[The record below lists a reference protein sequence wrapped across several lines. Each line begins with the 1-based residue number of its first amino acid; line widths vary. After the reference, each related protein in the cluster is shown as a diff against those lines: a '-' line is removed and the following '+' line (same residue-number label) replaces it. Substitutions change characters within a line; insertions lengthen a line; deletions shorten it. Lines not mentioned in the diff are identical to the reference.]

1 VSNSA
6 NTSGEHPA
14 LPPPRRTL
22 SGWLRRALGLL
33 LLAPLCA
40 IGVLGWL
47 TLSEL
52 SRLQERRDHLRAA
65 LGEARWASTEVV
77 KSSHLDATLAIADQF
92 DLLLRGHQRIT
103 DVPELPALLER
114 ARVGRAGG
122 VVVIDGDDKIAWD
135 LDEDLLGKNA
145 RAVYPPLGGLLDKA
159 RWRHQPQLELGGGGF
174 VRDNGLAETAL
185 DDREFWVATP
195 VASGRLTLA
204 THGELDGR
212 NAAALAYAQAALDG
226 VLDDITVS
234 DQRIIRRLSWALA
247 LVLGAGGLLM
257 SLVVARFRRRIVA
270 PIQHLTQVAE
280 RIGAGALERRARVS
294 TGDELEAL
302 GASLNAMLDRLSRL
316 IAGEEQ
322 KQRLEHNIMRL
333 LEAVSRASDGDLTS
347 RGEVTPDEL
356 GSVVD
361 AFNHMLESIG
371 RLVGEV
377 RRGGDH
383 VSSAADAILRAS
395 ERMAKGAAAQ
405 AIALDGVS
413 RKIKALGAR
422 SLEITRI
429 VELVDDIGAQTNLL
443 ALNAAIE
450 ASRAPFKDE
459 GGKGFAV
466 VADEV
471 RKLAER
477 SGVATKDIGA
487 FIETI
492 QEATDEA
499 GRAMEEIR
507 EVTRSTADDARD
519 QTRVAEA
526 MVQAARALG
535 EAIARFKVRA
545 PTDDPAEAAELIA
558 MLRARQAELARE
570 LDAIVDGTAQAGSRE
585 AAERVLATLERAQ
598 SALHAKKP

>member
-1 VSNSA
+1 VSTPRSS
-6 NTSGEHPA
+6 SGEPPIPA
-14 LPPPRRTL
+14 PRARTL

-33 LLAPLCA
+33 LLGPLLA
-40 IGVLGWL
+40 IGVLGYL

-52 SRLQERRDHLRAA
+52 GQLQERRDHLRAA

-92 DLLLRGHQRIT
+92 DLLLRGRARIA

-122 VVVIDGDDKIAWD
+122 VVVVGADDKLAWD
-135 LDEDLLGKNA
+135 LDDELIGRPA
-145 RAVYPPLGGLLDKA
+145 REVYPPLGGILDSA
-159 RWRHQPQLELGGGGF
+159 RWRHQPALQGAGVGF

-195 VASGRLTLA
+195 VANGRFTLA

-226 VLDDITVS
+226 VLDDITVA
-234 DQRIIRRLSWALA
+234 DQRMVRRLSWALG
-247 LVLGAGGLLM
+247 LILGIGGLLM
-257 SLVVARFRRRIVA
+257 TAVVWRFRRRIVA

-280 RIGAGALERRARVS
+280 RIGSGELERRAHVS

-302 GASLNAMLDRLSRL
+302 GGSINEMLDRLSRL

-333 LEAVSRASDGDLTS
+333 LEAVSRASEGDLTA

-377 RRGGDH
+377 RVGGDD
-383 VSSAADAILRAS
+383 VTRAADAILRAS
-395 ERMAKGAAAQ
+395 ERMAKGAALQ
-405 AIALDGVS
+405 SIALDGVS
-413 RKIKALGAR
+413 RKIKALGQR

-450 ASRAPFKDE
+450 ASRAGE
-459 GGKGFAV
+459 GGKGFAT

-507 EVTRSTADDARD
+507 EVTRSTADEAKD
-519 QTRVAEA
+519 QTQVAEA
-526 MVQAARALG
+526 VVVSARALG

-545 PTDDPAEAAELIA
+545 ADPEEAAQLIEL
-558 MLRARQAELARE
+558 LRARRAELQRA
-570 LDAIVDGTAQAGSRE
+570 LDALFDGTVASGSRE
-585 AAERVLATLERAQ
+585 AAEQVLASLDRAQ
-598 SALHAKKP
+598 AMLAAKPKP